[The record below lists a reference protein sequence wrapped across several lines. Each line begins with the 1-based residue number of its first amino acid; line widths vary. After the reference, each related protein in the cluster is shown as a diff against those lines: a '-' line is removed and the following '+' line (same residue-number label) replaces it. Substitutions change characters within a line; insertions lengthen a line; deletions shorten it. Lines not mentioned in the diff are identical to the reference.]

1 MRHTLAP
8 PSQPDTEDFMMEEG
22 DHYDQWLF
30 TDEELM
36 RTPSVKSGFSVQQE
50 REGRSKG
57 CNFILQVGIKLKLPQ
72 LTLATASVFLHR
84 FFMRE
89 SLKDF
94 HYYNVAATALYLA
107 TKVEENCRKLSD
119 LIQAVART
127 AQKNDN
133 IIIDEQCKEYWK
145 WHDTIM
151 FTEEH
156 MLAAL
161 CYDFNIEKPYKLLQ
175 DYLQLLSVVDDGGRK
190 EKDIMKAA
198 WAFINDSHL
207 TVLCLMFPASTIA
220 GAALY
225 MSAKFN
231 DTSFRDKDG
240 KPWWKVIGVDL
251 LDIKKAC
258 NQMADLYECVKNPS
272 SVTKSW
278 EAYLLTG
285 ENRNNPL
292 KNADGKYPM
301 TPETEDTNS
310 NRTRHSMPS
319 TRLTFED
326 HEGAGLNSNG
336 TSVQDVTGSDAKLPD
351 TSHNAAVDERE
362 EGEFDDDDDREEG
375 EL

>member
-1 MRHTLAP
+1 MPTATTMRQNLAP
-8 PSQPDTEDFMMEEG
+8 SSHDDDYMM
-22 DHYDQWLF
+22 DDSDQYDQWLF
-30 TDEELM
+30 TDDELL
-36 RTPSVKSGFSVQQE
+36 RTPSIIKNGITVQQE

-127 AQKNDN
+127 AQKNDQ
-133 IIIDEQCKEYWK
+133 IIIDEQSKEYWK

-151 FTEEH
+151 FTEEY

-175 DYLQLLSVVDDGGRK
+175 DYLQLITVEDGGRK
-190 EKDIMKAA
+190 DKDIMKVA

-231 DTSFRDKDG
+231 DTVFKDSKDG

-258 NQMADLYECVKNPS
+258 NQMADLYE
-272 SVTKSW
+272 
-278 EAYLLTG
+278 
-285 ENRNNPL
+285 NNPL
-292 KNADGKYPM
+292 RNADGKYPT

-310 NRTRHSMPS
+310 NRTRPS
-319 TRLTFED
+319 LPAAKLTYEG
-326 HEGAGLNSNG
+326 HESATNSNG
-336 TSVQDVTGSDAKLPD
+336 TSMQDAPVMDSKLPD
-351 TSHNAAVDERE
+351 TSQSAATLDDRE
-362 EGEFDDDDDREEG
+362 EGEFEDDDDREEG

>member
-1 MRHTLAP
+1 MPASAPMRHNLAP
-8 PSQPDTEDFMMEEG
+8 PSHAVDTEDLMM
-22 DHYDQWLF
+22 DDSDLYDQWLF
-30 TDEELM
+30 TDEELL
-36 RTPSVKSGFSVQQE
+36 RTPSILKGGATVQQE

-89 SLKDF
+89 SLREF

-119 LIQAVART
+119 LIQAVGRT
-127 AQKNDN
+127 AQKNDQ
-133 IIIDEQCKEYWK
+133 IIIDEQSKEYWK

-175 DYLQLLSVVDDGGRK
+175 DYLEKISVEDGGRSH
-190 EKDIMKAA
+190 KDIMKAG

-231 DTSFRDKDG
+231 DTVFPDSKDG
-240 KPWWKVIGVDL
+240 RPWWKVIGVDL

-258 NQMADLYECVKNPS
+258 NQMADLYE
-272 SVTKSW
+272 T
-278 EAYLLTG
+278 
-285 ENRNNPL
+285 NPL
-292 KNADGKYPM
+292 KNADGKYPT

-310 NRTRHSMPS
+310 NRTRQSLPAA
-319 TRLTFED
+319 RLAYED
-326 HEGAGLNSNG
+326 SEGVPNSSNG
-336 TSVQDVTGSDAKLPD
+336 TSMPDAPSVSDSKLPD
-351 TSHNAAVDERE
+351 TSILMSIATDERE
-362 EGEFDDDDDREEG
+362 EGEFEDDDDREEG

>member
-1 MRHTLAP
+1 MPTATTMRQNLALP
-8 PSQPDTEDFMMEEG
+8 HDDDYMM
-22 DHYDQWLF
+22 DDSDRNDQWLF
-30 TDEELM
+30 TDEELLK
-36 RTPSVKSGFSVQQE
+36 TPSIIKNGITFQQE

-127 AQKNDN
+127 AQKNDQ
-133 IIIDEQCKEYWK
+133 IIIDEQSKEYWK

-151 FTEEH
+151 FTEEY

-161 CYDFNIEKPYKLLQ
+161 CYDFNVEKPYKLLQ
-175 DYLQLLSVVDDGGRK
+175 DYLQLIKVENGAAK
-190 EKDIMKAA
+190 EKDIMKVA

-231 DTSFRDKDG
+231 DTVFKDGRDG
-240 KPWWKVIGVDL
+240 KPWWEVIGVNL
-251 LDIKKAC
+251 IDIKKAC
-258 NQMADLYECVKNPS
+258 NQMADLYE
-272 SVTKSW
+272 
-278 EAYLLTG
+278 
-285 ENRNNPL
+285 NNPL
-292 KNADGKYPM
+292 RNADGKYPT

-310 NRTRHSMPS
+310 NRTRPS
-319 TRLTFED
+319 TKFTDEG
-326 HEGAGLNSNG
+326 HESTTNSNG
-336 TSVQDVTGSDAKLPD
+336 TSMQDAPMDSKHPD
-351 TSHNAAVDERE
+351 TSQSAATLDDRE
-362 EGEFDDDDDREEG
+362 EGEFVADDDREEG

>member
-1 MRHTLAP
+1 MRHNLAP
-8 PSQPDTEDFMMEEG
+8 PSHAIDTEDLMMEELEL
-22 DHYDQWLF
+22 YDQWLF

-36 RTPSVKSGFSVQQE
+36 RTPSILKHDITVQQE

-89 SLKDF
+89 SLRDF

-119 LIQAVART
+119 LIQAVGRT
-127 AQKNDN
+127 AQKNDQ
-133 IIIDEQCKEYWK
+133 IIIDEQSKEYWK

-161 CYDFNIEKPYKLLQ
+161 CYDFNIKKPYKLLQ
-175 DYLQLLSVVDDGGRK
+175 DYLQMISVEDGGRK
-190 EKDIMKAA
+190 EKDVVKDIMKVA

-231 DTSFRDKDG
+231 DAVFKDSKDG
-240 KPWWKVIGVDL
+240 RPWWRVIGLDL

-258 NQMADLYECVKNPS
+258 NQMADLYE
-272 SVTKSW
+272 
-278 EAYLLTG
+278 
-285 ENRNNPL
+285 NNPL
-292 KNADGKYPM
+292 KNAEGKYPT

-310 NRTRHSMPS
+310 NRTRPS
-319 TRLTFED
+319 LPAAKITYEDFE
-326 HEGAGLNSNG
+326 GFPNSNG
-336 TSVQDVTGSDAKLPD
+336 TSVQDAPASEPKLPD
-351 TSHNAAVDERE
+351 TSRGAATDERE
-362 EGEFDDDDDREEG
+362 EGEFEDDDDREEG

>member
-1 MRHTLAP
+1 MPSSTAMRNTLAP
-8 PSQPDTEDFMMEEG
+8 HSHVDNDDYMME
-22 DHYDQWLF
+22 DSDLYDQWLF
-30 TDEELM
+30 TDEELL
-36 RTPSVKSGFSVQQE
+36 RTPSIVKSGITVQQE

-89 SLKDF
+89 SLRDF

-127 AQKNDN
+127 AQKNDQ

-175 DYLQLLSVVDDGGRK
+175 DYLQLITVEDSGRK

-231 DTSFRDKDG
+231 DTVFKDSKDG
-240 KPWWKVIGVDL
+240 RPWWKVIGVDL

-258 NQMADLYECVKNPS
+258 NQMADLYE
-272 SVTKSW
+272 T
-278 EAYLLTG
+278 
-285 ENRNNPL
+285 NPL
-292 KNADGKYPM
+292 KNADGKYPT

-310 NRTRHSMPS
+310 NRTRQSLPS
-319 TRLTFED
+319 TKLTFED
-326 HEGAGLNSNG
+326 HDSFPNSNG
-336 TSVQDVTGSDAKLPD
+336 TNMQDAPVSDSKLPD
-351 TSHNAAVDERE
+351 TSQSAATMDDRE
-362 EGEFDDDDDREEG
+362 EGEFEDDDDREEG

>member
-1 MRHTLAP
+1 MPTATTMRQNLAP
-8 PSQPDTEDFMMEEG
+8 PHEDDYMM
-22 DHYDQWLF
+22 DDSDRNDQWLF
-30 TDEELM
+30 TDEELLK
-36 RTPSVKSGFSVQQE
+36 TPSIVRNGITFQQE

-127 AQKNDN
+127 AQKNDQ
-133 IIIDEQCKEYWK
+133 IIIDEQSKEYWK

-151 FTEEH
+151 FTEEY

-161 CYDFNIEKPYKLLQ
+161 CYDFNVEKPYKLLQ
-175 DYLQLLSVVDDGGRK
+175 DYLQLIKVENGAAK
-190 EKDIMKAA
+190 EKDIMKVA

-231 DTSFRDKDG
+231 DTAFKDKDD
-240 KPWWKVIGVDL
+240 KPWWEVIGVNL
-251 LDIKKAC
+251 IDIKKAC
-258 NQMADLYECVKNPS
+258 NQMADLYE
-272 SVTKSW
+272 
-278 EAYLLTG
+278 
-285 ENRNNPL
+285 NNPL
-292 KNADGKYPM
+292 RNADGKYPT
-301 TPETEDTNS
+301 TPETEDTSS
-310 NRTRHSMPS
+310 NRTRPS
-319 TRLTFED
+319 AKLTDEG
-326 HEGAGLNSNG
+326 HESTTNSNG
-336 TSVQDVTGSDAKLPD
+336 TSMQDVQMDSKLPD
-351 TSHNAAVDERE
+351 TSQSAATLDDRE
-362 EGEFDDDDDREEG
+362 EGEFVDDDDREEG